1 VAAAGND
8 GNTRK
13 SYPASYASVIS
24 VAAIDAGMNVA
35 SFSQQNDAVELSAPG
50 VAVKSTVPTGTGT
63 TETLEV
69 TGIGYEAIAMEGSPY
84 ATVNGALFDCGLGSD
99 CTGAQ
104 GAVCLI
110 ARGTYSFADK
120 VLACQDG
127 GGVAALIYNN
137 EPGLFSGTLNGVTT
151 SIPSL
156 GISDTDGQAL
166 LGSTE
171 FASVTVDEGDYATW
185 DGTSMATPH
194 VSGVAA
200 LLWSAYPGATN
211 AEIRAA
217 MQFTALDLG
226 PAGKDTAYGY
236 GLVQANG
243 ALLMLGNGAEPD
255 PVNQPPVA
263 GFSVICSGLTCAFT
277 NTSIDV
283 EDDANAIALSYDWD
297 FGDGSEHD
305 NTVSPVHGYDCSQ
318 AYTVTLTATDSDG
331 ASGTVS
337 HTATASGEPVC
348 DSDTTPP
355 VISEV
360 TATKLKGNKFQIT
373 WSTDEPADSVV
384 TFACCGSF
392 SDSALV
398 TEHSRTFNGSRGAL
412 YTFTVSSTDAAG
424 NTTSD
429 GPYQHQN

>member
-1 VAAAGND
+1 
-8 GNTRK
+8 
-13 SYPASYASVIS
+13 
-24 VAAIDAGMNVA
+24 
-35 SFSQQNDAVELSAPG
+35 
-50 VAVKSTVPTGTGT
+50 
-63 TETLEV
+63 
-69 TGIGYEAIAMEGSPY
+69 
-84 ATVNGALFDCGLGSD
+84 
-99 CTGAQ
+99 
-104 GAVCLI
+104 
-110 ARGTYSFADK
+110 
-120 VLACQDG
+120 
-127 GGVAALIYNN
+127 
-137 EPGLFSGTLNGVTT
+137 
-151 SIPSL
+151 
-156 GISDTDGQAL
+156 
-166 LGSTE
+166 
-171 FASVTVDEGDYATW
+171 
-185 DGTSMATPH
+185 
-194 VSGVAA
+194 
-200 LLWSAYPGATN
+200 
-211 AEIRAA
+211 
-217 MQFTALDLG
+217 
-226 PAGKDTAYGY
+226 
-236 GLVQANG
+236 VQANG